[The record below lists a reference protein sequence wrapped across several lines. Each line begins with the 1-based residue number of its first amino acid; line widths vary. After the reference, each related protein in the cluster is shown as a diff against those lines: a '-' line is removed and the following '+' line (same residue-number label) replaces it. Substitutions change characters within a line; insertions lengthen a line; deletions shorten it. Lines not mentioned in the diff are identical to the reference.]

1 MSRKK
6 ITILGSGIAGLSCA
20 SFLAK
25 AGHDV
30 TILEKNATIGGRAR
44 QFTTENGFMFDMGP
58 SWYWMPDVF
67 EQFYQKF
74 GHTTADFYELK
85 RLDPSYQVFWEDGS
99 DDQIPASMEELEAW
113 FEHLEPGSSLKLRK
127 FLKDAAYKYEVGMQD
142 LVFKPSLSLME
153 FADRRVMGGLFKMH
167 LFSSFSKYIRSYF
180 KHPKILSL
188 LEFPVLF
195 LGATPEKTPAL
206 YSLMNYADI
215 QLGTWYPMGGMFEI
229 INAFEKIALEQGVKI
244 ITGEE
249 VNSFAY
255 TGKTASETITLDHR
269 YVNDFVVSGADY
281 RHTETLLN
289 GKANYSEKYW
299 DKRVMAPSSLLYYVG
314 VNKKIDGLQHHNLF
328 FDEPFAPHAHDI
340 YTDPKWPSAPLFYL
354 CCPSKTDPSVAPEG
368 HENLFFLIPLAPD
381 LKDDPEKREEYF
393 QMMLKRLEQRTGV
406 SISENIVY
414 KRSFCIDDF
423 KKDYH
428 AFKGNAYGLAN
439 TLKQTAF
446 LKPRLKNKNLSN
458 LFYTGQ
464 LTVPGPG
471 VPPSIISGEVVAN
484 EVLKAIQQQEHTP
497 KR

>member
-1 MSRKK
+1 
-6 ITILGSGIAGLSCA
+6 
-20 SFLAK
+20 
-25 AGHDV
+25 
-30 TILEKNATIGGRAR
+30 
-44 QFTTENGFMFDMGP
+44 
-58 SWYWMPDVF
+58 
-67 EQFYQKF
+67 
-74 GHTTADFYELK
+74 
-85 RLDPSYQVFWEDGS
+85 
-99 DDQIPASMEELEAW
+99 
-113 FEHLEPGSSLKLRK
+113 
-127 FLKDAAYKYEVGMQD
+127 
-142 LVFKPSLSLME
+142 
-153 FADRRVMGGLFKMH
+153 
-167 LFSSFSKYIRSYF
+167 
-180 KHPKILSL
+180 

-206 YSLMNYADI
+206 YSLMNYADL

-249 VNSFAY
+249 VNGFVYDDKSV
-255 TGKTASETITLDHR
+255 SETITLDHR

-289 GKANYSEKYW
+289 GKANYSDKYW

-314 VNKKIDGLQHHNLF
+314 VNKQIDGLQHHNLF

-340 YTDPKWPSAPLFYL
+340 YTDPKWPAAPLFYL

-381 LKDDPEKREEYF
+381 LKDDPEKREAYF
-393 QMMLKRLEQRTGV
+393 QMMLKRLEARTGV

-439 TLKQTAF
+439 TLRQTAF
-446 LKPRLKNKNLSN
+446 LKPRLKNKKLNN

-484 EVLKAIQQQEHTP
+484 EVLKAIQQHD
-497 KR
+497 